1 MLFSYLHRQLYI
13 YIYVFIYI
21 ILSSENKH
29 LTMVHTSVLGAPY
42 TSEINGC
49 EKLEQKAVI
58 LKNNLN
64 GL

>member
-1 MLFSYLHRQLYI
+1 
-13 YIYVFIYI
+13 
-21 ILSSENKH
+21 
-29 LTMVHTSVLGAPY
+29 MVHTSVLGAPY